1 MTDTINP
8 SHYQNAKWQAID
20 VMEDVLDAVSENGN
34 PRAAYNVAAALKYL
48 LRAGRKGDTREQ
60 ILKAEWHIR
69 RAVNLLSKSDSL
81 PMAENVHPECTKTA
95 IGKADV
101 VVRN

>member
-20 VMEDVLDAVSENGN
+20 VMEDVQEAVCENGN

-48 LRAGRKGDTREQ
+48 LRAGKKGDTREQ
-60 ILKAEWHIR
+60 VMKAEWHVR
-69 RAVNLLSKSDSL
+69 RAVNLLSKADGL
-81 PMAENVHPECTKTA
+81 PMAQNVQQ
-95 IGKADV
+95 D
-101 VVRN
+101 

>member
-8 SHYQNAKWQAID
+8 PHYQNAKWQAID

-48 LRAGRKGDTREQ
+48 LRAGKKGDTREQ
-60 ILKAEWHIR
+60 VMKAEWHIR
-69 RAVNLLSKSDSL
+69 RAINHLAPRD
-81 PMAENVHPECTKTA
+81 
-95 IGKADV
+95 
-101 VVRN
+101 

>member
-60 ILKAEWHIR
+60 VMKAEWHIR
-69 RAVNLLSKSDSL
+69 RAVNLLSKTDSL
-81 PMAENVHPECTKTA
+81 PMAQNVQQDLAKTA
-95 IGKADV
+95 IGKADI
-101 VVRN
+101 R

>member
-8 SHYQNAKWQAID
+8 SHYQHAKWQAID

-34 PRAAYNVAAALKYL
+34 PKAAYNVAAALKYL

-60 ILKAEWHIR
+60 VLKAEWHIK
-69 RAVNLLSKSDSL
+69 RAVNLLSKTDSL
-81 PMAENVHPECTKTA
+81 PMAQNVQQDLAKTA
-95 IGKADV
+95 IGKADM
-101 VVRN
+101 R

>member
-20 VMEDVLDAVSENGN
+20 IMEDVLDAVSENGN

-48 LRAGRKGDTREQ
+48 LRAGKKGDTREQ
-60 ILKAEWHIR
+60 VMKAEWHVR
-69 RAVNLLSKSDSL
+69 RAVNLLSKADGL
-81 PMAENVHPECTKTA
+81 PMAQNVQQ
-95 IGKADV
+95 D
-101 VVRN
+101 